1 MIILILFNCSYLY
14 TQKNHPYASN
24 IAASSERCARGNF
37 SNAYHSDISVYNF
50 LPAYRCWNLKSKIL
64 SSEIKT
70 VKYEERSNINLNHM
84 QPANQ
89 QWYSGVNI
97 IYYNSNTFYVYTTSP
112 RSLDFIINNIDCYS
126 SSFFVLFF
134 FIIILLLVQI
144 SLLLLFFFV
153 YFF

>member
-70 VKYEERSNINLNHM
+70 VKYEERATSIWITCNLRINNDIL
-84 QPANQ
+84 
-89 QWYSGVNI
+89 VLI
-97 IYYNSNTFYVYTTSP
+97 LYTTIATLSTCILQVLVVSILLSTTSIATP
-112 RSLDFIINNIDCYS
+112 PSSFS
-126 SSFFVLFF
+126 SSSSYC
-134 FIIILLLVQI
+134 FI
-144 SLLLLFFFV
+144 SSN
-153 YFF
+153 